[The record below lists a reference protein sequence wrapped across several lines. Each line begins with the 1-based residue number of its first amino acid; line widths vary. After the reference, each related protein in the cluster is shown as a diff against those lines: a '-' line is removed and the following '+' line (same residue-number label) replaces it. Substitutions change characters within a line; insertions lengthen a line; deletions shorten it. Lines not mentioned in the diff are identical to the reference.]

1 MPAWEPSYAAPS
13 VRKTRAASTRARK
26 FCAWRLSFRGCG
38 AGPWLVRSLLGAN
51 LIMPRVLQRASRA
64 VERLVGAEVRSGEWH
79 LVLLFFANLFLLL
92 AAYYI
97 LKVIREPLILLEGG
111 AIERSYARGLQ
122 AVLLVLLIPAYGL
135 LANRFEPA
143 KLVKWIMG
151 VFVLCVGAFA
161 GLGRAGVHVGFAFF
175 VWLGIFSTVAIAQF
189 WSLANDLMTEA
200 EGKRLFPMVAA
211 GGTLGGIF
219 GAQIAARMLQ
229 GNPHQL
235 MMVAAAMLISCAL
248 LTHMTYGAATAQHA
262 RRVEAAPPA
271 RDRRGGFSLVV
282 SDRYLLLIAC
292 SVLLLNFVNT
302 TGDFLLAQLVNAK
315 AHTLPHAQQ
324 QRYIAAFYG
333 NFQTFISALTAGVQI
348 LVVARAFKVIGIGSS
363 LLFLPVFA
371 LAGYAT
377 SALLPLLG
385 LVATVKVIENSTDY
399 SLQNTVQQALFLPT
413 SRDAKYKAKAAIDTL
428 FVRLGDLGSTGLVF
442 VGALLGFGVGQYAVV
457 NVVMSALWVLVAF
470 RLRKSV
476 LRAAPELGGGA
487 KRARAAEGQPKL
499 GKVETAPSAR

>member
-1 MPAWEPSYAAPS
+1 M
-13 VRKTRAASTRARK
+13 
-26 FCAWRLSFRGCG
+26 
-38 AGPWLVRSLLGAN
+38 
-51 LIMPRVLQRASRA
+51 
-64 VERLVGAEVRSGEWH
+64 GAEVRSGEWH

-122 AVLLVLLIPAYGL
+122 AVLLLLLIPAYGL

-151 VFVLCVGAFA
+151 VFVLCVAAFVV
-161 GLGRAGVHVGFAFF
+161 LGRAGVHVGFAFF

-262 RRVEAAPPA
+262 RRTDVAAPPA

-324 QRYIAAFYG
+324 QGYIAGFYG

-348 LVVARAFKVIGIGSS
+348 LVVARAFKAIGIGSS

-377 SALLPLLG
+377 SALVPLLG

-428 FVRLGDLGSTGLVF
+428 FVRLGDLGSTGVVF
-442 VGALLGFGVGQYAVV
+442 VGALLGFSVGQYAVV
-457 NVVMSALWVLVAF
+457 NVVMTALWVLVAF

-476 LRAAPELGGGA
+476 LRAAPELAGGA
-487 KRARAAEGQPKL
+487 KSARAADGQPTV